1 VTRFG
6 SSIVQRVVVDTNV
19 WVSALL
25 NRHGFP
31 AQVLTAFAAGQFT
44 LLISSPLLDE
54 LAEVLAR
61 PRIAR
66 KYGVTRTDREEL
78 VTLLR
83 ERGTG
88 VEMTGSV
95 HLCRDPDDDV
105 VLETALRGRAHTLVS
120 RDEDLKGD
128 AELARLLQ
136 AAGIQVLSVGR
147 FLTTLEADREP

>member
-1 VTRFG
+1 
-6 SSIVQRVVVDTNV
+6 VQRVVVDTNI

-31 AQVLTAFAAGQFT
+31 AQVLTAFAAGKFT
-44 LLISSPLLDE
+44 LLISTPLLDE

-66 KYGVTRTDREEL
+66 KYGVTRTDIEEVL
-78 VTLLR
+78 AVLR

-88 VEMTGSV
+88 VVITGNL

-105 VLETALRGRAHTLVS
+105 VLETAFRGRANTLVS

-128 AELARLLQ
+128 VELVRLLH

-147 FLTTLEADREP
+147 FLTALEAKGDP